1 MLNQLSVRNVAVI
14 DKLDINLHD
23 GVSVLTGETGAGKS
37 IIIDSINMILGDR
50 ANKEL
55 VRYGTDKAVVQA
67 VFDAPKSVINI
78 LEENDID
85 VEDETVIITR
95 QVTKEGK
102 SVARINGMVV
112 TLNILR
118 EISDRLINIHGQH
131 DNQALLTPI
140 RHITFLDAYAD
151 NEEYI
156 NRYKDILSKK
166 REIEKK
172 ISSLEMDEQEK
183 MQRIDLLEYQVKEI
197 KKASLEKGEEDDL
210 REQRDIYT
218 NAEQITKSVNEAYM
232 NLYEGDEI
240 QSAYDGISIA
250 VNEISQ
256 ISDLNPQ
263 LKSIY
268 DTLNEIMYS
277 LEDTAHEI
285 KEFGET
291 VEFDEQTLNEI
302 EERLDLISRLKR
314 KYGNSIEEILE
325 YLKEAESEL
334 NDIKLSDER
343 TNELKEELKNITK
356 ELKEKGNVLTQ
367 RRENAAKVLEENI
380 EKSLHELNMEKS
392 KFKVNIENDGTFYD
406 NGMDK
411 VEFLISTNPGEPLK
425 PLVKIASGGELSRI
439 MLALKSVIADRDSV
453 ATMVFDE
460 MSRVMLAIKSIL
472 ADSDGVDTMIFDEID
487 TGVSG
492 KAAMSIAKKLA
503 VIAKNK
509 QVICITHLP
518 QLTAMADNHY
528 LIQKNTDGE
537 LASTTLKELDEEG
550 RELELARIIDGGE
563 VTELALSHAKQMLEN
578 AKNN

>member
-78 LEENDID
+78 LEENDIY

-197 KKASLEKGEEDDL
+197 KKASLEKDEEDDL

-291 VEFDEQTLNEI
+291 VEFDEQALNEI
-302 EERLDLISRLKR
+302 DERLDLISRLKR

-325 YLKEAESEL
+325 YLKKAESEL

-425 PLVKIASGGELSRI
+425 PLVKIASGGEL
-439 MLALKSVIADRDSV
+439 
-453 ATMVFDE
+453 
-460 MSRVMLAIKSIL
+460 SRVMLAIKSIL

>member
-85 VEDETVIITR
+85 VEDGTVIITR

-197 KKASLEKGEEDDL
+197 KKASLEKDEEDDL

-291 VEFDEQTLNEI
+291 VEFDEQALNEI

-325 YLKEAESEL
+325 YLKKAESEL

-425 PLVKIASGGELSRI
+425 PLVKIASGGEL
-439 MLALKSVIADRDSV
+439 
-453 ATMVFDE
+453 
-460 MSRVMLAIKSIL
+460 SRVMLAIKSIL

>member
-1 MLNQLSVRNVAVI
+1 MLNQLSIRNVAVI

-95 QVTKEGK
+95 QVTKEGQ

-183 MQRIDLLEYQVKEI
+183 MQRIDLLEYQVNEI

-325 YLKEAESEL
+325 YLKKAESEL

-392 KFKVNIENDGTFYD
+392 KFKVSIENDGTFYD

-425 PLVKIASGGELSRI
+425 PLVKIASGGEL
-439 MLALKSVIADRDSV
+439 
-453 ATMVFDE
+453 
-460 MSRVMLAIKSIL
+460 SRVMLAIKSIL

-537 LASTTLKELDEEG
+537 MASTTLKELDEEG

>member
-85 VEDETVIITR
+85 VEDGTVIITR

-140 RHITFLDAYAD
+140 RHITFLDSYAD

-183 MQRIDLLEYQVKEI
+183 MQRIDLLEYQVNEI

-314 KYGNSIEEILE
+314 KYGNSIEEILA
-325 YLKEAESEL
+325 YLKKAESEL

-425 PLVKIASGGELSRI
+425 PLVKIASGGEL
-439 MLALKSVIADRDSV
+439 
-453 ATMVFDE
+453 
-460 MSRVMLAIKSIL
+460 SRVMLAIKSIL

>member
-55 VRYGTDKAVVQA
+55 VRYGTDKAIVQA

-140 RHITFLDAYAD
+140 RHITFLDTYAD

-183 MQRIDLLEYQVKEI
+183 MQRIDLLEYQVNEI

-263 LKSIY
+263 LKSIN

-325 YLKEAESEL
+325 YLKKAESEL

-425 PLVKIASGGELSRI
+425 PLVKIASGGEL
-439 MLALKSVIADRDSV
+439 
-453 ATMVFDE
+453 
-460 MSRVMLAIKSIL
+460 SRVMLAIKSIL

>member
-1 MLNQLSVRNVAVI
+1 MLNQLSIRNVAVI

-67 VFDAPKSVINI
+67 VFDAPKSVINV

-183 MQRIDLLEYQVKEI
+183 MQRIDLLEYQVTEI

-250 VNEISQ
+250 VNEIFQ

-325 YLKEAESEL
+325 YLKKAESEL

-425 PLVKIASGGELSRI
+425 PLVKIASGGEL
-439 MLALKSVIADRDSV
+439 
-453 ATMVFDE
+453 
-460 MSRVMLAIKSIL
+460 SRVMLAIKSIL

>member
-183 MQRIDLLEYQVKEI
+183 MQRIDLLEYQVNEI

-314 KYGNSIEEILE
+314 KYGKSIEEILE
-325 YLKEAESEL
+325 YLKKAESEL

-356 ELKEKGNVLTQ
+356 ELKENGNVLTQ

-392 KFKVNIENDGTFYD
+392 KFKVSIENDGTFYD

-425 PLVKIASGGELSRI
+425 PLVKIASGGEL
-439 MLALKSVIADRDSV
+439 
-453 ATMVFDE
+453 
-460 MSRVMLAIKSIL
+460 SRVMLAIKSIL

-537 LASTTLKELDEEG
+537 MASTTLKELDEEG

>member
-183 MQRIDLLEYQVKEI
+183 MQRIDLLEYQVNEI

-325 YLKEAESEL
+325 YLKKAESEL

-392 KFKVNIENDGTFYD
+392 KFKVSIENDGTFYD

-425 PLVKIASGGELSRI
+425 PLVKIASGGEL
-439 MLALKSVIADRDSV
+439 
-453 ATMVFDE
+453 
-460 MSRVMLAIKSIL
+460 SRVMLAIKSIL

-509 QVICITHLP
+509 QVICITHLT

-537 LASTTLKELDEEG
+537 MASTTLKELDEEG

>member
-1 MLNQLSVRNVAVI
+1 MLNQLSIRNVAVI

-78 LEENDID
+78 LEENDIY

-197 KKASLEKGEEDDL
+197 KKASLEKDEEDDL

-291 VEFDEQTLNEI
+291 VEFDEQALNEI

-325 YLKEAESEL
+325 YLKKAESEL

-392 KFKVNIENDGTFYD
+392 KFKVSIENDGTFYD

-425 PLVKIASGGELSRI
+425 PLVKIASGGEL
-439 MLALKSVIADRDSV
+439 
-453 ATMVFDE
+453 
-460 MSRVMLAIKSIL
+460 SRVMLAIKSIL

>member
-1 MLNQLSVRNVAVI
+1 MLNQLSIRNVAVI

-67 VFDAPKSVINI
+67 VFDAPKSVINV

-102 SVARINGMVV
+102 SAARINGMVV

-183 MQRIDLLEYQVKEI
+183 MQRIDLLEYQVTEI

-250 VNEISQ
+250 VNEIFQ

-325 YLKEAESEL
+325 YLKKAESEL

-411 VEFLISTNPGEPLK
+411 VEFLISTNPGETLK
-425 PLVKIASGGELSRI
+425 PLVKIASGGEL
-439 MLALKSVIADRDSV
+439 
-453 ATMVFDE
+453 
-460 MSRVMLAIKSIL
+460 SRVMLAIKSIL

>member
-50 ANKEL
+50 ADKEL

-85 VEDETVIITR
+85 VEDGTVIITR

-156 NRYKDILSKK
+156 NRYKDILSKI

-172 ISSLEMDEQEK
+172 IS
-183 MQRIDLLEYQVKEI
+183 
-197 KKASLEKGEEDDL
+197 SLEKGEEDDL

-325 YLKEAESEL
+325 YLKEADSEL

-392 KFKVNIENDGTFYD
+392 KFKVSIENDGTFYD

-425 PLVKIASGGELSRI
+425 PLVKIASGGEL
-439 MLALKSVIADRDSV
+439 
-453 ATMVFDE
+453 
-460 MSRVMLAIKSIL
+460 SRVMLAIKSIL

-537 LASTTLKELDEEG
+537 MASTTLKELDEEG

>member
-1 MLNQLSVRNVAVI
+1 MLNQLSIRNVAVI

-78 LEENDID
+78 LEENDIY

-197 KKASLEKGEEDDL
+197 KKASLEKDEEDDL

-325 YLKEAESEL
+325 YLKKAESEL

-425 PLVKIASGGELSRI
+425 PLVKIASGGEL
-439 MLALKSVIADRDSV
+439 
-453 ATMVFDE
+453 
-460 MSRVMLAIKSIL
+460 SRVMLAIKSIL

>member
-197 KKASLEKGEEDDL
+197 KKASLEKDEEDDL

-314 KYGNSIEEILE
+314 KYGNSIEEILA
-325 YLKEAESEL
+325 YLKKAESEL

-425 PLVKIASGGELSRI
+425 PLVKIASGGEL
-439 MLALKSVIADRDSV
+439 
-453 ATMVFDE
+453 
-460 MSRVMLAIKSIL
+460 SRVMLAIKSIL

>member
-85 VEDETVIITR
+85 VEDGTVIITR

-183 MQRIDLLEYQVKEI
+183 MQRIDLLEYQVNEI

-325 YLKEAESEL
+325 YLKKAESEL

-425 PLVKIASGGELSRI
+425 PLVKIASGGEL
-439 MLALKSVIADRDSV
+439 
-453 ATMVFDE
+453 
-460 MSRVMLAIKSIL
+460 SRVMLAIKSIL

>member
-197 KKASLEKGEEDDL
+197 KKASLEKDEEDDL

-325 YLKEAESEL
+325 YLKKAESEL

-356 ELKEKGNVLTQ
+356 DLKEKGNVLTQ

-425 PLVKIASGGELSRI
+425 PLVKIASGGEL
-439 MLALKSVIADRDSV
+439 
-453 ATMVFDE
+453 
-460 MSRVMLAIKSIL
+460 SRVMLAIKSIL

>member
-1 MLNQLSVRNVAVI
+1 MLNQLSIRNVAVI

-67 VFDAPKSVINI
+67 VFDAPKSVINV

-102 SVARINGMVV
+102 SAARINGMVV

-183 MQRIDLLEYQVKEI
+183 MQRIDLLEYQVTEI

-425 PLVKIASGGELSRI
+425 PLVKIASGGELSR
-439 MLALKSVIADRDSV
+439 
-453 ATMVFDE
+453 
-460 MSRVMLAIKSIL
+460 VMLAIKSIL

>member
-102 SVARINGMVV
+102 SAARINGMVV

-151 NEEYI
+151 NEEYL

-197 KKASLEKGEEDDL
+197 KKASLEKDEEDDL

-325 YLKEAESEL
+325 YLKKAESEL

-425 PLVKIASGGELSRI
+425 PLVKIASGGELSR
-439 MLALKSVIADRDSV
+439 
-453 ATMVFDE
+453 
-460 MSRVMLAIKSIL
+460 VMLAIKSIL

-537 LASTTLKELDEEG
+537 MASTTLKELDEEG

>member
-78 LEENDID
+78 LEENDIY

-197 KKASLEKGEEDDL
+197 KKASLEKDEEDDL

-277 LEDTAHEI
+277 LEDT
-285 KEFGET
+285 
-291 VEFDEQTLNEI
+291 VEFDEQALNEI

-325 YLKEAESEL
+325 YLKKAESEL

-425 PLVKIASGGELSRI
+425 PLVKIASGGEL
-439 MLALKSVIADRDSV
+439 
-453 ATMVFDE
+453 
-460 MSRVMLAIKSIL
+460 SRVMLAIKSIL

>member
-55 VRYGTDKAVVQA
+55 VRYGTDKAIVQA

-197 KKASLEKGEEDDL
+197 KKASLEKDEEDDL

-325 YLKEAESEL
+325 YLKKAESEL

-425 PLVKIASGGELSRI
+425 PLVKIASGGEL
-439 MLALKSVIADRDSV
+439 
-453 ATMVFDE
+453 
-460 MSRVMLAIKSIL
+460 SRVMLAIKSIL

>member
-1 MLNQLSVRNVAVI
+1 MLNQLSIRNVAVI

-183 MQRIDLLEYQVKEI
+183 MQRIDLLEYQVNEI

-325 YLKEAESEL
+325 YLKKAESEL

-392 KFKVNIENDGTFYD
+392 KFKVSIENDGTFYD

-425 PLVKIASGGELSRI
+425 PLVKIASGGELSR
-439 MLALKSVIADRDSV
+439 
-453 ATMVFDE
+453 
-460 MSRVMLAIKSIL
+460 VMLAIKSIL
-472 ADSDGVDTMIFDEID
+472 ADSDGVDTMIF
-487 TGVSG
+487 
-492 KAAMSIAKKLA
+492 
-503 VIAKNK
+503 
-509 QVICITHLP
+509 
-518 QLTAMADNHY
+518 
-528 LIQKNTDGE
+528 
-537 LASTTLKELDEEG
+537 
-550 RELELARIIDGGE
+550 R
-563 VTELALSHAKQMLEN
+563 
-578 AKNN
+578 

>member
-197 KKASLEKGEEDDL
+197 KKASLEKDEEDDL

-291 VEFDEQTLNEI
+291 VEFDEQALNEI

-325 YLKEAESEL
+325 YLKKAESEL

-425 PLVKIASGGELSRI
+425 PLVKIASGGEL
-439 MLALKSVIADRDSV
+439 
-453 ATMVFDE
+453 
-460 MSRVMLAIKSIL
+460 SRVMLAIKSIL

>member
-314 KYGNSIEEILE
+314 KYGNSIEEILA
-325 YLKEAESEL
+325 YLKKAESEL

-380 EKSLHELNMEKS
+380 EKSLHELNME
-392 KFKVNIENDGTFYD
+392 NI
-406 NGMDK
+406 
-411 VEFLISTNPGEPLK
+411 L
-425 PLVKIASGGELSRI
+425 R
-439 MLALKSVIADRDSV
+439 
-453 ATMVFDE
+453 
-460 MSRVMLAIKSIL
+460 
-472 ADSDGVDTMIFDEID
+472 
-487 TGVSG
+487 
-492 KAAMSIAKKLA
+492 
-503 VIAKNK
+503 
-509 QVICITHLP
+509 
-518 QLTAMADNHY
+518 
-528 LIQKNTDGE
+528 
-537 LASTTLKELDEEG
+537 
-550 RELELARIIDGGE
+550 
-563 VTELALSHAKQMLEN
+563 
-578 AKNN
+578 

>member
-1 MLNQLSVRNVAVI
+1 MLNHLSIRNVAVI
-14 DKLDINLHD
+14 DKLDINLHG

-85 VEDETVIITR
+85 IEDDTIIITR

-156 NRYKDILSKK
+156 NEYKDILSKK

-183 MQRIDLLEYQVKEI
+183 MQRIDLLEYQVEEI

-291 VEFDEQTLNEI
+291 VEFDEQTLNDI

-325 YLKEAESEL
+325 YLKKAESEL
-334 NDIKLSDER
+334 NDIKLSDEK
-343 TNELKEELKNITK
+343 TNELKEELESITK
-356 ELKEKGNVLTQ
+356 ELKAKGMALNE
-367 RRENAAKVLEENI
+367 RRTSAAKVLEENI

-425 PLVKIASGGELSRI
+425 PLVKIASGGELSR
-439 MLALKSVIADRDSV
+439 
-453 ATMVFDE
+453 
-460 MSRVMLAIKSIL
+460 VMLAIKSIL

-503 VIAKNK
+503 VIAENK

-537 LASTTLKELDEEG
+537 MASTTLKELDEEG

>member
-78 LEENDID
+78 LEENDIY

-197 KKASLEKGEEDDL
+197 KKASLEKDEEDDL

-291 VEFDEQTLNEI
+291 VEFDEQALNEI

-325 YLKEAESEL
+325 YLKKAESEL

-425 PLVKIASGGELSRI
+425 PLVKIASGGEL
-439 MLALKSVIADRDSV
+439 
-453 ATMVFDE
+453 
-460 MSRVMLAIKSIL
+460 SRVMLAIKSIL

>member
-156 NRYKDILSKK
+156 NRYKGILSKK

-197 KKASLEKGEEDDL
+197 KKASLEKDEEDDL

-314 KYGNSIEEILE
+314 KYGNSIEEILA
-325 YLKEAESEL
+325 YLKKAESEL

-425 PLVKIASGGELSRI
+425 PLVKIASGGEL
-439 MLALKSVIADRDSV
+439 
-453 ATMVFDE
+453 
-460 MSRVMLAIKSIL
+460 SRVMLAIKSIL

>member
-14 DKLDINLHD
+14 DKLDINFHD

-183 MQRIDLLEYQVKEI
+183 MQRIDLLEYQVNEI

-314 KYGNSIEEILE
+314 KYGKSIEEILE
-325 YLKEAESEL
+325 YLKKAESEL

-392 KFKVNIENDGTFYD
+392 KFKVSIENDGTFYD

-425 PLVKIASGGELSRI
+425 PLVKIASGGEL
-439 MLALKSVIADRDSV
+439 
-453 ATMVFDE
+453 
-460 MSRVMLAIKSIL
+460 SRVMLAIKSIL

-537 LASTTLKELDEEG
+537 MASTTLKELDEEG